1 MRISDWSSDVCSS
14 DLGDK
19 LTALAKP
26 KLKTLKLSEEFTGY
40 TLRIHPGLDS
50 STDIVLGE
58 AKLSN
63 FEFKA
68 IAGGSVEISFSLAA
82 KPDEAQA
89 GRLYGLVQTPID
101 LSLDTPKAGEQQQDL
116 AARKNRTGDSRAT
129 RQAATAPPGK

>member
-89 GRLYGLVQTPID
+89 GRLYGLVQKTID
-101 LSLDTPKAGEQQQDL
+101 LSLEPPKAD
-116 AARKNRTGDSRAT
+116 RKST
-129 RQAATAPPGK
+129 RLTSSH

>member
-89 GRLYGLVQTPID
+89 GRIYGLVQKKRG
-101 LSLDTPKAGEQQQDL
+101 SASCRE
-116 AARKNRTGDSRAT
+116 RE
-129 RQAATAPPGK
+129 